1 LLLLKFI
8 SSKNILFCEINN
20 TKHNLTP
27 QLNDLSVYNN
37 RFRILAT
44 SNTYITIHY
53 MDINFNKNEDHNK
66 LLITNLK
73 QLFAK
78 VKVGGGE
85 KRIEKLHNEGKMT
98 ARERIDYLLDAKA
111 NNIEIGAFVGE
122 GMYAEHGGCPS
133 GGVVVKIGYIKGKQC
148 IVVANDATVKAG
160 AWFPITAK
168 KNLRAQE
175 LAMENRLPIIYLVD
189 SAGVYLPL
197 QDEIFPD
204 KEHFGRIFRNNAQ
217 MSSMGITQIAAVMG
231 SCVAGGA
238 YLPIMSDEAMIV
250 DKTGSIF
257 LAGSYLVKAAIGE
270 SIDNET
276 LGGATTHCEISGVT
290 DYKAK
295 DDKDALDRIK
305 SIVSKIGDYD
315 KAGFNREKSQ
325 KPALD
330 EKEIYGILPKARNE
344 QYDMMEIINR
354 LVDNS
359 EFDIYKDGYGQT
371 IITGYARIDG
381 WAVGIVANQ
390 RKVVKTKNGEMQFGG
405 VIYSDSADKAT
416 RFIANCNQKKI
427 PLVFIQDVTGF
438 MVGSKSE
445 HGGIIKDGAKMVNAV
460 ANSVVPK
467 FTVIV
472 GNSYGAGN
480 YAMCGKA
487 YDPRLI
493 FAWPSAE
500 LAVMGGT
507 QAAKVLAQIETSSLK
522 AKGEVVDE
530 AKEKELFDKIKA
542 RYDEQVSPYYAAS
555 RLWTDAIID
564 PLDTRTWISMG
575 IEAANH
581 SPIEK
586 KFNLG
591 VIQV

>member
-1 LLLLKFI
+1 M
-8 SSKNILFCEINN
+8 
-20 TKHNLTP
+20 
-27 QLNDLSVYNN
+27 DL
-37 RFRILAT
+37 
-44 SNTYITIHY
+44 
-53 MDINFNKNEDHNK
+53 NFNKNEDHNRLLLSALKKK
-66 LLITNLK
+66 LI
-73 QLFAK
+73 K
-78 VKVGGGE
+78 VKLGGG
-85 KRIEKLHNEGKMT
+85 KIRIEKHKSKGKLT
-98 ARERIDYLLDAKA
+98 ARERIDYLLDSKTKS
-111 NNIEIGAFVGE
+111 IEIAAFAGE
-122 GMYAEHGGCPS
+122 EMYQEHGGCPS
-133 GGVVVKIGYIKGKQC
+133 GGVVVKIGYVKGKQC

-160 AWFPITAK
+160 AWFPITGK

-175 LAMENRLPIIYLVD
+175 IAIENKLPIIYLVD

-197 QDEIFPD
+197 QDEISPD
-204 KEHFGRIFRNNAQ
+204 KEHFGRIFRNNAV
-217 MSSMGITQIAAVMG
+217 MSSMGITQISAIMG

-238 YLPIMSDEAMIV
+238 YLPIMSDEAIIV

-295 DDKDALDRIK
+295 DDKDALDTIK
-305 SIVSKIGDYD
+305 NIIDKIGDYD
-315 KAGFNREKSQ
+315 KAGFNRAASKAPT
-325 KPALD
+325 KD
-330 EKEIYGILPKARNE
+330 ENEIFGILPKARNVP
-344 QYDMMEIINR
+344 YDMVEIIER

-359 EFDIYKDGYGQT
+359 EFEQYKEGYGKT
-371 IITGYARIDG
+371 ILTGYARIDG

-390 RKVVKTKNGEMQFGG
+390 RKLVKTTKGEMQFGG
-405 VIYSDSADKAT
+405 VIYNDSADKAT

-427 PLVFIQDVTGF
+427 PLVFLQDVTGF

-445 HGGIIKDGAKMVNAV
+445 HSGIIKDGAKMVNAV
-460 ANSVVPK
+460 SNSVVPK
-467 FTVIV
+467 FTIII

-493 FAWPSAE
+493 AAWPSAE
-500 LAVMGGT
+500 LAVMSGNS
-507 QAAKVLAQIETSSLK
+507 AAKVLLQIETASLK
-522 AKGEVVDE
+522 KKGEEITPEKE
-530 AKEKELFDKIKA
+530 AELFDKIKS
-542 RYDEQVSPYYAAS
+542 RYDKQISPYYAAA
-555 RLWTDAIID
+555 RIWTDGVIN

-581 SPIEK
+581 APIEK

-591 VIQV
+591 IIQV

>member
-1 LLLLKFI
+1 M
-8 SSKNILFCEINN
+8 
-20 TKHNLTP
+20 
-27 QLNDLSVYNN
+27 DL
-37 RFRILAT
+37 
-44 SNTYITIHY
+44 
-53 MDINFNKNEDHNK
+53 NFNKNEDYNK
-66 LLITNLK
+66 LLVTDLK
-73 QLFAK
+73 KRLAQVRL
-78 VKVGGGE
+78 GGG
-85 KRIEKLHNEGKMT
+85 KSKIEKEHAKGKLT
-98 ARERIDYLLDAKA
+98 ARERIDYLLDQKSKS
-111 NNIEIGAFVGE
+111 IEIGTFAGD
-122 GMYAEHGGCPS
+122 GMYESHGGCPS
-133 GGVVVKIGYIKGKQC
+133 GGVVVKIGYVKGKQC

-175 LAMENRLPIIYLVD
+175 IAMENRLPIIYLVD

-238 YLPIMSDEAMIV
+238 YLPIMSDEAIIV
-250 DKTGSIF
+250 DKTASIF

-295 DDKDALDRIK
+295 DDADALDKIK
-305 SIVSKIGDYD
+305 SIMDKIGDFD
-315 KAGFNREKSQ
+315 KAGFSK
-325 KPALD
+325 KPSKKPNENPKDLF
-330 EKEIYGILPKARNE
+330 GLLPKSRAD
-344 QYDMMEIINR
+344 QYDMYEIINR

-359 EFDIYKDGYGQT
+359 EIEEYKADYGKT
-371 IITGYARIDG
+371 IITAYARIDG

-390 RKVVKTKNGEMQFGG
+390 RKLVKNANKEMQFGG
-405 VIYSDSADKAT
+405 VIYNDSADKAT

-427 PLVFIQDVTGF
+427 PLVFLQDVTGF

-445 HGGIIKDGAKMVNAV
+445 HSGIIKDGAKMVNALS
-460 ANSVVPK
+460 NSVVPK
-467 FTVIV
+467 FTVII

-493 FAWPSAE
+493 VAWPSAE
-500 LAVMGGT
+500 LAVMSGNS
-507 QAAKVLAQIETSSLK
+507 AAKVLLQIETASLK
-522 AKGEVVDE
+522 KKGETITSEKE
-530 AKEKELFDKIKA
+530 AELFDQIKS
-542 RYDEQVSPYYAAS
+542 RYDEQVSPYYSAA
-555 RLWTDAIID
+555 RLWTDAVIE
-564 PLDTRTWISMG
+564 PTDTRDWISMG

-581 SPIEK
+581 APIEK
-586 KFNLG
+586 TFNVG

>member
-1 LLLLKFI
+1 M
-8 SSKNILFCEINN
+8 
-20 TKHNLTP
+20 
-27 QLNDLSVYNN
+27 DL
-37 RFRILAT
+37 
-44 SNTYITIHY
+44 
-53 MDINFNKNEDHNK
+53 NFNKNEDYNK
-66 LLITNLK
+66 LLVTDLK
-73 QLFAK
+73 KRLAQVRL
-78 VKVGGGE
+78 GGG
-85 KRIEKLHNEGKMT
+85 KSKIEKEHAKGKLT
-98 ARERIDYLLDAKA
+98 ARERIDYLLDKKSKS
-111 NNIEIGAFVGE
+111 IEIGAFAGD
-122 GMYAEHGGCPS
+122 GMYESHGGCPS
-133 GGVVVKIGYIKGKQC
+133 AGVVVKIGYIKGKQC

-175 LAMENRLPIIYLVD
+175 IAMENKLPIIYLVD

-238 YLPIMSDEAMIV
+238 YLPIMSDEAIIV
-250 DKTGSIF
+250 DKTASIF

-295 DDKDALDRIK
+295 DDADALDKIK
-305 SIVSKIGDYD
+305 SIMDKIGDFD
-315 KAGFNREKSQ
+315 KAGFNK
-325 KPALD
+325 KPSKKPKANPKDIFGL
-330 EKEIYGILPKARNE
+330 LPKSRAD
-344 QYDMMEIINR
+344 QYDMYEIIER
-354 LVDNS
+354 LVDGS
-359 EFDIYKDGYGQT
+359 EIEEYKGDYGKT
-371 IITGYARIDG
+371 IITAYARIDG

-390 RKVVKTKNGEMQFGG
+390 RKLVKSAKREMQFGG
-405 VIYSDSADKAT
+405 VIYNDSADKAT

-427 PLVFIQDVTGF
+427 PLVFLQDVTGF

-445 HGGIIKDGAKMVNAV
+445 HSGIIKDGAKMVNALS
-460 ANSVVPK
+460 NSVVPK
-467 FTVIV
+467 FTIII

-493 FAWPSAE
+493 VAWPSAE
-500 LAVMGGT
+500 LAVMSGNS
-507 QAAKVLAQIETSSLK
+507 AAKVLLQIETASLK
-522 AKGEVVDE
+522 KKGD
-530 AKEKELFDKIKA
+530 KITTEKEAELFNQIKS
-542 RYDEQVSPYYAAS
+542 RYDAQVSPYYSAA
-555 RLWTDAIID
+555 RMWTDAIIE
-564 PLDTRTWISMG
+564 PTETRDWISMG

-581 SPIEK
+581 APIEK
-586 KFNLG
+586 AFNMG